1 MGSNSFAGHHKLDNL
16 TVVVDYNKL
25 QGFGYTKDILS
36 LEPFSAKWKAF
47 GWSPLEVKDGH
58 DFKEIIATFSKLP
71 HKKISRL

>member
-36 LEPFSAKWKAF
+36 LEPF
-47 GWSPLEVKDGH
+47 
-58 DFKEIIATFSKLP
+58 FSQVEG
-71 HKKISRL
+71 IRLVTIRSERRT